1 MLKKIKIVAA
11 SILMLVL
18 ALGFTSIAVE
28 DTPFKATDS
37 LADVLVKLGDSPNLG
52 KYPKFVDG
60 VSAAAGEAIIKDG
73 FAQKL
78 NGKKTKKQSKHFVCI
93 SCHNVVKEDPDLA
106 YPDPQDRLEYAVEKG
121 IPFLQG
127 TTLYGAVNRDTY
139 YNGDYDKK
147 YGALV
152 DAARGDVREAIQLC
166 ATECAQGRALQEWEI
181 ESILAYMWTI
191 DIKMGDLA
199 MAGEEVDFVNEV
211 LNGEDDSRSEA
222 LDLLSSKY
230 LNFSPATFSKPPDSR
245 KEGYLDLVGKPDNGK
260 LIYEHSCMY
269 CHEKQKYSY
278 LHLDTHKMSLRHLK
292 RHIDGY
298 TRHSIYQVI
307 RWGVPVKSGKRSY
320 MPQYP
325 QEKMSDQ
332 MVEDL
337 RAYLEAS

>member
-1 MLKKIKIVAA
+1 MLNKIVIIAGG
-11 SILMLVL
+11 I
-18 ALGFTSIAVE
+18 IAVVFALSF
-28 DTPFKATDS
+28 TNITSTPSPFKNTDS
-37 LADVLVKLGDSPNLG
+37 LADILVKLGDSPNLD
-52 KYPKFVDG
+52 KYPKIVDG
-60 VSAAAGEAIIKDG
+60 VSAEIGEDLVKNG
-73 FAQKL
+73 FAQKI

-106 YPDPQDRLEYAVEKG
+106 FPDPQDRLEYTVEKG

-127 TTLYGAVNRDTY
+127 SPLYGAVNRESY

-152 DAARGDVREAIQLC
+152 DPARNDIREAIQLC
-166 ATECAQGRALQEWEI
+166 ATECAQGRALEDWEI

-199 MAGEEVDFVNEV
+199 MAGEEVDYVNAV
-211 LNGEDDSRSEA
+211 LNGVDDSRSDA
-222 LDLLSSKY
+222 LELLYSKY
-230 LNFSPATFSKPPDSR
+230 QRYSPATFTKPPDNR
-245 KEGYLDLVGKPDNGK
+245 KEGYPGLVGKPDNGK
-260 LIYEHSCMY
+260 LIYENSCMY

-278 LHLDTHKMSLRHLK
+278 LHLDTNSMSLRHLK
-292 RHIDGY
+292 RHIGGY

-320 MPQYP
+320 MPQYT